1 MNQTVT
7 KGIIMTW
14 FIIIATFAVL
24 HLLIIGYIKNLKNKI
39 SSRNVFLNHPLYRFL
54 RYNLIG
60 LTLVYQ
66 VAFIGIFVTHNPLPY
81 LALMQFYLIAL
92 FNVLE
97 VFILYF
103 NKRKEMKLFYMSPLL
118 NTFISATMLSWIDWV
133 QRSSL

>member
-1 MNQTVT
+1 
-7 KGIIMTW
+7 MTW

-66 VAFIGIFVTHNPLPY
+66 VAFTGIVITHQLMTT
-81 LALMQFYLIAL
+81 LALVPFILITL
-92 FNVLE
+92 FNLLE
-97 VFILYF
+97 LLILSC
-103 NKRKEMKLFYMSPLL
+103 NVRKEVNLFYMSPLI
-118 NTFISATMLSWIDWV
+118 NTLIGAVMYLWII
-133 QRSSL
+133 